1 MLDYDGKVGMK
12 MTTNESRKWSDT
24 AGWQSQQHT
33 PSPSALTPKRGVA
46 RSWQDGSHEKA

>member
-24 AGWQSQQHT
+24 AGWQSRQHT
-33 PSPSALTPKRGVA
+33 PSPPALTATDVVA
-46 RSWQDGSHEKA
+46 RLWQDGGHEKT